1 MGTTELLLA
10 LACAVAIAVA
20 LRARRTA
27 GSEADALARADRAR
41 AETADALGEERRAHA
56 DLLAAIDAME
66 DGVVLFGADGAVL
79 EANDAAERLLGGRPS
94 AAAALAPVALQGLV
108 AAAADGPAVLDLE
121 VGAPTRVLRGSARR
135 SGDAGQVLLVLR
147 DVTDAVRIDAIRRDF
162 VANASHELKT
172 PVATIRATAETLG
185 TAAVD
190 DPAAV
195 PGFAARIEDEAVRLA
210 RIVADL
216 LDLSR
221 LEGGSDLAGEADLA
235 AILAEEAGRLAPEAA
250 AATVELTAGGAATAR
265 VRGSERDL
273 ALLVRNLLDN
283 AVRYATEGGHVRA
296 SVEEVDGEVVLAVAD
311 DGVGIP
317 TRDLP
322 RVFERFYRVDR
333 GRSRE
338 TGGTGLGLAIVRHV
352 AENHGGRAT
361 IESELGRGTTV
372 RVHLPPLR

>member
-10 LACAVAIAVA
+10 AACLVAIVVAV
-20 LRARRTA
+20 RARRSA
-27 GSEADALARADRAR
+27 GHDADAVARADRAR
-41 AETADALGEERRAHA
+41 AASQEALDAERTARG

-79 EANDAAERLLGGRPS
+79 EANAAAERLLAGRPS

-185 TAAVD
+185 AAAVD

-195 PGFAARIEDEAVRLA
+195 SAFAARIEDEAVRLA

-221 LEGGSDLAGEADLA
+221 LEGGSDLVGEADLA
-235 AILAEEAGRLAPEAA
+235 AILAEEAARLAPEAA
-250 AATVELTAGGAATAR
+250 AATVELTTGGGATAR

-296 SVEEVDGEVVLAVAD
+296 SVTAADGEVVLEVAD